1 MNENT
6 FLEYVAEDIIKK
18 YGTDL
23 SNIAVVFPNK
33 RASLFLNE
41 YLLRH
46 VDKPMWS
53 PAYITISDL
62 FRSHTPLTVADPLKL
77 VCDLYRVYL
86 DVTGA
91 SESLDRFFSWGQL
104 MISDFDDIDKNM
116 ADADRVF
123 SNVKDIHE
131 MDDISYLTEE
141 QIELLKLFFEHVSG
155 DTELKKKFFH
165 LWNNLGNIYHA
176 FNEKLMAEGIAY
188 EGALYRSVIEDK
200 NVEFKYDKYLFVG
213 FNVLQMVEQQLFTR
227 LKKQGK
233 AAFYWD
239 FDHYYMNNDH
249 EAGCYIRKYL
259 ADFPNEFDVDND
271 AIYNNFA
278 KPKSIS
284 FISATTENIQ
294 ARFVADWLNNNHIE
308 PNRRT
313 AIVMCNE
320 GVLPT
325 IIHSLPPAEEM
336 KVNITTGYPLA
347 QSPVASL
354 LSQLLALQT
363 SGFTKDG
370 NIRKQYA
377 VAVLKHPYS
386 RYVTSKSDEQLVQL
400 MNTKMFIISKSD
412 MIDDIDLLQL
422 FSPYDSLQERVR
434 WIADLLKKIAVNSHE
449 KDPFFRESVFRAYTL
464 INRLFLLI
472 SSGDLDVDVITF
484 QRLMTQIITS
494 TTIPFH
500 GEPAEGLQIMGVLE
514 TRNLDFDHILILS
527 ANEEMMPKGVNDAS
541 FIPYA
546 IRKGYGLTTVDNKV
560 AIYAYYFYGML
571 QRAKHI
577 TLVYNNSTEGAK
589 RGEMS
594 RFMLQM
600 LVESGHDIRRF
611 ALSAGQAHDT
621 LVTNSIEKTDPV
633 MDVLYK
639 KFDVS
644 LKDKE
649 DALLTP
655 TAINN
660 YMKCPLAF
668 YYKYVGGIDEPD
680 EIEEGDVDPRTFGN
694 IFHFI
699 TENIY
704 KPVKERGGRVT
715 SDYIDSILKNPSV
728 LEKIMNEAFCTQLFN
743 IKGNKKSMPKLNG
756 TQLINYNVIK
766 RYVKNL
772 LSYDRNNTPFDLI
785 DIELSVKTD
794 LAIHSTK
801 DFHTTIGGRIDRLDC
816 KNGRIRVIDYKTGTK
831 VASANYVSDFFVPN
845 EKHTDYYLQTFLYSM
860 IVSGDQKANPAELPV
875 SPALLFIQHI
885 SKDDYDPTL
894 KFGEEPI
901 TDIRVYKDEY
911 MEQLNQVI
919 TEIFDQS
926 KPFTACDNSKICSF
940 CPYRKLCGH
949 DEK

>member
-23 SNIAVVFPNK
+23 SIIAVVFPNK

-176 FNEKLMAEGIAY
+176 FNEKLMTEGIAY

-200 NVEFKYDKYLFVG
+200 NVEFKYEKYLFVG
-213 FNVLQMVEQQLFTR
+213 FNVLQMVEQQLFTK

-233 AAFYWD
+233 AVFYWD

-377 VAVLKHPYS
+377 VAVLKHPYT

-412 MIDDIDLLQL
+412 MIDDVDLLQL
-422 FSPYDSLQERVR
+422 FSPYVSLQERVR

-600 LVESGHDIRRF
+600 LVESGHDIRKF

-621 LVTNSIEKTDPV
+621 LVTNNIEKTDAV
-633 MDVLYK
+633 MDLLYK

-704 KPVKERGGRVT
+704 KSVKERGGRVT

-816 KNGRIRVIDYKTGTK
+816 KDGRIRVIDYKTGTK

-940 CPYRKLCGH
+940 CPYSKLCGH

>member
-18 YGTDL
+18 YCTDL

-41 YLLRH
+41 YLLH
-46 VDKPMWS
+46 YVDKPMWS

-62 FRSHTPLTVADPLKL
+62 FRSHTSLTVADPLKL
-77 VCDLYRVYL
+77 VCDLHKIYL
-86 DVTGA
+86 DVTGIN
-91 SESLDRFFSWGQL
+91 ESLDRFFGWGQL

-116 ADADRVF
+116 ADADKVF

-131 MDDISYLTEE
+131 MDDISYLTDE
-141 QIELLKLFFEHVSG
+141 QIESLEMFFEHVSG
-155 DTELKKKFFH
+155 ESELKKKFFN
-165 LWNNLGNIYHA
+165 LWNNLSNIYHA
-176 FNEKLMAEGIAY
+176 FNDKLIAEGITY

-213 FNVLQMVEQQLFTR
+213 FNVLQKVEQQLFST

-239 FDHYYMNNDH
+239 FDSSYMRGGH
-249 EAGCYIRKYL
+249 EAGRYISKYL
-259 ADFPNEFDVDND
+259 ADFPNEFDIDND
-271 AIYNNFA
+271 SLYNNFV
-278 KPKSIS
+278 KEKSIS

-294 ARFVADWLNNNHIE
+294 ARFVADWLNTNNIE
-308 PNRRT
+308 ADRRT

-325 IIHSLPPAEEM
+325 IIHSLPSADI

-347 QSPVASL
+347 QSPIASL
-354 LSQLLALQT
+354 LSQLLALQIN
-363 SGFTKDG
+363 GFTKDG
-370 NIRKQYA
+370 NIRKHYA
-377 VAVLKHPYS
+377 VTVLKHPYVK
-386 RYVTSKSDEQLVQL
+386 YITSKSVEQLVYL
-400 MNTKMFIISKSD
+400 MKSKVFIISKSD
-412 MIDDIDLLQL
+412 IIDDVDILQL
-422 FSPYDSLQERVR
+422 FSPYVLLSERVK
-434 WIADLLKKIAVNSHE
+434 WLADILKKIAANSNDE
-449 KDPFFRESVFRAYTL
+449 DPFFRESVFRAYTL

-484 QRLMTQIITS
+484 QRLMNQIIAS

-500 GEPAEGLQIMGVLE
+500 GEPVEGLQIMGVLE
-514 TRNLDFDHILILS
+514 TRNLDFENILILS

-560 AIYAYYFYGML
+560 AIYAYYFYRML
-571 QRAKHI
+571 QRARHI

-611 ALSAGQAHDT
+611 ALSAGQTHDT
-621 LVTNSIEKTDPV
+621 LITNSIEKTDAV

-644 LKDKE
+644 IRQKD

-680 EIEEGDVDPRTFGN
+680 EIEEGEVDPRTFGN

-699 TENIY
+699 TEQIY

-715 SDYIDSILKNPSV
+715 SDYIDSILKSPSV
-728 LEKIMNEAFCTQLFN
+728 LKKLMNEAFCSQLFN
-743 IKGNKKSMPKLNG
+743 IKDNKKSMPKLNG
-756 TQLINYNVIK
+756 IQLINYNVIK
-766 RYVKNL
+766 TYVKNL
-772 LSYDRNNTPFDLI
+772 LSYDKNNTPFDI
-785 DIELSVKTD
+785 VDIEMSVKAD
-794 LAIHSTK
+794 LTIHSTK
-801 DFHTTIGGRIDRLDC
+801 EFRTTIGGRIDRLDC
-816 KNGRIRVIDYKTGTK
+816 KDGRIRVIDYKTGTK
-831 VASANYVSDFFVPN
+831 VASANGVDDLFISND
-845 EKHTDYYLQTFLYSM
+845 KHTDYYLQTFLYSM
-860 IVSGDQKANPAELPV
+860 IVSDDTKANPAELPV

-894 KFGEEPI
+894 KFGDELI
-901 TDIRVYKDEY
+901 ADIKVYKDEY
-911 MEQLNQVI
+911 MEQLNKVI

-926 KPFTACDNSKICSF
+926 KPFNACDNSKTCSF

-949 DEK
+949 DKV

>member
-41 YLLRH
+41 YLLH
-46 VDKPMWS
+46 YVDKPMWS

-62 FRSHTPLTVADPLKL
+62 FRSHTSLTVADPLKL
-77 VCDLYRVYL
+77 VCDLHKIYL
-86 DVTGA
+86 DVTGIN
-91 SESLDRFFSWGQL
+91 ESLDRFFGWGQL

-116 ADADRVF
+116 ADADKVF

-131 MDDISYLTEE
+131 MDDISYLTDE
-141 QIELLKLFFEHVSG
+141 QIESLEMFFEHVSG
-155 DTELKKKFFH
+155 ESELKKKFFN
-165 LWNNLGNIYHA
+165 LWNNLSNIYHA
-176 FNEKLMAEGIAY
+176 FNDKLIAEGITY

-213 FNVLQMVEQQLFTR
+213 FNVLQKVEQQLFST

-239 FDHYYMNNDH
+239 FDSSYMRGGH
-249 EAGCYIRKYL
+249 EAGRYISKYL
-259 ADFPNEFDVDND
+259 ADFPNEFDIDND
-271 AIYNNFA
+271 SLYNNFV
-278 KPKSIS
+278 KEKSIS

-294 ARFVADWLNNNHIE
+294 ARFVADWLNTNNIE
-308 PNRRT
+308 ADRRT

-325 IIHSLPPAEEM
+325 IIHSLPSADI

-347 QSPVASL
+347 QSPIASL
-354 LSQLLALQT
+354 LSQLLALQIN
-363 SGFTKDG
+363 GFTKDG
-370 NIRKQYA
+370 NIRKHYA
-377 VAVLKHPYS
+377 VTVLKHPYVK
-386 RYVTSKSDEQLVQL
+386 YITSKSVEQLVYL
-400 MNTKMFIISKSD
+400 MKSKVFIISKSD
-412 MIDDIDLLQL
+412 IIDDVDILQL
-422 FSPYDSLQERVR
+422 FSPYVLLSERVK
-434 WIADLLKKIAVNSHE
+434 WLADILKKIAANSNDE
-449 KDPFFRESVFRAYTL
+449 DPFFRESVFRAYTL

-484 QRLMTQIITS
+484 QRLMNQIIAS

-500 GEPAEGLQIMGVLE
+500 GEPVEGLQIMGVLE
-514 TRNLDFDHILILS
+514 TRNLDFENILILS

-560 AIYAYYFYGML
+560 AIYAYYFYRML
-571 QRAKHI
+571 QRARHI

-611 ALSAGQAHDT
+611 ALSAGQTHDT
-621 LVTNSIEKTDPV
+621 LITNSIEKTDAV

-644 LKDKE
+644 IRQKD

-680 EIEEGDVDPRTFGN
+680 EIEEGEVDPRTFGN

-699 TENIY
+699 TEQIY

-715 SDYIDSILKNPSV
+715 SDYIDSILKSPSV
-728 LEKIMNEAFCTQLFN
+728 LKKLMNEAFCSQLFN
-743 IKGNKKSMPKLNG
+743 IKDNKKSMPKLNG
-756 TQLINYNVIK
+756 IQLINYNVIK
-766 RYVKNL
+766 TYVKNL
-772 LSYDRNNTPFDLI
+772 LSYDKNNTPFDI
-785 DIELSVKTD
+785 VDIEMSVKAD
-794 LAIHSTK
+794 LTIHSTK
-801 DFHTTIGGRIDRLDC
+801 EFRTTIGGRIDRLDC
-816 KNGRIRVIDYKTGTK
+816 KDGRIRVIDYKTGTK
-831 VASANYVSDFFVPN
+831 VASANGVDDLFISND
-845 EKHTDYYLQTFLYSM
+845 KHTDYYLQTFLYSM
-860 IVSGDQKANPAELPV
+860 IVSDDTKANPAELPV

-894 KFGEEPI
+894 KFGDELI
-901 TDIRVYKDEY
+901 ADIKVYKDEY
-911 MEQLNQVI
+911 MEQLNKVI

-926 KPFTACDNSKICSF
+926 KPFNACDNSKTCSF

-949 DEK
+949 DKV

>member
-62 FRSHTPLTVADPLKL
+62 FRSHSTLTVADPLKL
-77 VCDLYRVYL
+77 VCDLYQVYL

-91 SESLDRFFSWGQL
+91 NESLDRFFSWGQL

-116 ADADRVF
+116 ADADKVF

-155 DTELKKKFFH
+155 DSELKKKFFH
-165 LWNNLGNIYHA
+165 LWNNLSEIYHT
-176 FNEKLMAEGIAY
+176 FNHRLVAEDITY
-188 EGALYRSVIEDK
+188 EGALYRSVIEDES
-200 NVEFKYDKYLFVG
+200 VEFKYDRYLFVG
-213 FNVLQMVEQQLFTR
+213 FNVLQMVEQQFFSR
-227 LKKQGK
+227 LKKEGK

-239 FDHYYMNNDH
+239 FDRYYMNNDH

-259 ADFPNEFDVDND
+259 ADFPNEFDIDND
-271 AIYNNFA
+271 DIYNNFV

-294 ARFVADWLNNNHIE
+294 ARFVADWLNENHIE

-325 IIHSLPPAEEM
+325 VIHSLPSVDM
-336 KVNITTGYPLA
+336 KINITTGYPLA

-363 SGFTKDG
+363 NGFTRDG
-370 NIRKQYA
+370 HIRKQYA
-377 VAVLKHPYS
+377 LSVLKHPYIK
-386 RYVTSKSDEQLVQL
+386 YVTSKSDKQLVNL
-400 MNTKMFIISKSD
+400 ISTKMFIISKSD
-412 MIDDIDLLQL
+412 IIQEAGLLQL
-422 FSPYDSLQERVR
+422 FSPYDSLEERVT
-434 WIADLLKKIAVNSHE
+434 WIAGILKTIAVNSEE

-464 INRLFLLI
+464 INRLLLLI
-472 SSGDLDVDVITF
+472 SSGDLNVDVITF
-484 QRLMTQIITS
+484 QRLMTQIITT

-611 ALSAGQAHDT
+611 ALSAGQAHNT
-621 LVTNSIEKTDPV
+621 FITESIEKTDAV
-633 MDVLYK
+633 MDVLYQ
-639 KFDVS
+639 KFDTS
-644 LKDKE
+644 FKQKT

-660 YMKCPLAF
+660 YMRCPLAF
-668 YYKYVGGIDEPD
+668 YYKYVGGIEEPD
-680 EIEEGDVDPRTFGN
+680 EIEEGNVDARTFGN

-704 KPVKERGGRVT
+704 KPVRDRGGRVT

-728 LEKIMNEAFCTQLFN
+728 LNKLLNEAFCSELFN
-743 IKGNKKSMPKLNG
+743 IKDNKKPMPKLNG

-766 RYVKNL
+766 TYVKNL

-785 DIELSVKTD
+785 DIEMSVKAD
-794 LAIHSTK
+794 LLIHSTK

-816 KNGRIRVIDYKTGTK
+816 KDGRIRVVDYKTGTK
-831 VASANYVSDFFVPN
+831 VASANSVDDFFVSN
-845 EKHTDYYLQTFLYSM
+845 DKHTDYYLQTFLYSI
-860 IVSGDQKANPAELPV
+860 IVSNDKKANPAELPV

-885 SKDDYDPTL
+885 SKDEYDPTL
-894 KFGEEPI
+894 KFGNELI
-901 TDIRVYKDEY
+901 ADVRVYADDY
-911 MEQLNQVI
+911 MEQLNKVI

-926 KPFTACDNSKICSF
+926 KPFTACDNSKTCSF
-940 CPYRKLCGH
+940 CPYQKLCGH
-949 DEK
+949 TKV